1 MARLAI
7 INNGRVVNTIEIA
20 AGEMFIGRGDDVA
33 IQLKH
38 PLVSRRHARVY
49 LTPAGYIV
57 EDQGTKNGTFV
68 KGRRVQRHRLEDG
81 DEIEVADFLLHY
93 HADGFVPID
102 DEMPP
107 AVAAAGPGGGMV
119 AKDRK
124 ADQAKTPLQAY
135 MEAMKRGGQNA
146 TAAIP
151 PEAMAKL
158 RDQARKKATPRI
170 EVVGGPT
177 VPLDGRETTAGWKGD
192 WGILL
197 PGSWLWIKGA
207 ARFVRSDLTV
217 KVEAMSFWAWVR
229 VNGQKVESA
238 ELKPGDEI
246 TIAGRVKLKLH
257 EGDPG
262 F

>member
-1 MARLAI
+1 VARLAI
-7 INNGRVVNTIEIA
+7 INNGKVVNTIELA
-20 AGEMFIGRGDDVA
+20 AGDMFIGRGDDVA

-38 PLVSRRHARVY
+38 PLISRRHAKVY
-49 LTPAGYIV
+49 LTSAGYIV

-81 DEIEVADFLLHY
+81 DQIEVADFLLLY

-107 AVAAAGPGGGMV
+107 AGAGGGGGMV
-119 AKDRK
+119 ARDRK
-124 ADQAKTPLQAY
+124 AEQAKTPLQQY

-158 RDQARKKATPRI
+158 REQARKKATPRL
-170 EVVGGPT
+170 EVVGGDT
-177 VPLDGRETTAGWKGD
+177 VPLESKETTVGWNGD
-192 WGILL
+192 WGVRL
-197 PGSWLWIKGA
+197 PGSWLWVKAA
-207 ARFVRSDLTV
+207 ARFVRADLAV
-217 KVEAMSFWAWVR
+217 RVEAMSFWAWLR
-229 VNGQKVESA
+229 VNGKRVQSA
-238 ELKPGDEI
+238 ELKPGDEV
-246 TIAGRVKLKLH
+246 TIAGRVRLKLH